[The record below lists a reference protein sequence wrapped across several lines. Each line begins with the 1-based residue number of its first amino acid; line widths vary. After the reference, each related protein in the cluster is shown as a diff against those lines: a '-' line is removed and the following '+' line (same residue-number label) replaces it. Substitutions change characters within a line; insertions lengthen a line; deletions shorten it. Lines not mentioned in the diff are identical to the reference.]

1 MLFSEIQ
8 VSDIFFEGITGEYF
22 IKKSET
28 SSLVYD
34 IKWLRVYTTGDDGG
48 VIEYEFPDDH
58 EVEELGD

>member
-1 MLFSEIQ
+1 MIFSEIP
-8 VSDIFFEGITGEYF
+8 VSGIFFEGITGEYF